1 MPQCGMR
8 QQVSLLQYANLTLVC
23 FMGLVVLDRILT
35 VGLIVIKIE
44 LKLKNLNNSVFN
56 FKQKIWRTT

>member
-23 FMGLVVLDRILT
+23 FMGSAVLDRILT

-44 LKLKNLNNSVFN
+44 LKLKKLNNSVFN